1 MGVIAQRHQY
11 PEYILEMK
19 ASSHTTELRVNTSK
33 SNGVTGTSIWL
44 PISND
49 LVNQVVDLSG
59 CKGIS
64 RAVAQTPQCLTGKVA
79 DEGIGKD
86 NKQLMKSVRLR
97 QK

>member
-1 MGVIAQRHQY
+1 M
-11 PEYILEMK
+11 E
-19 ASSHTTELRVNTSK
+19 ASSHTTKLRVNTSK
-33 SNGVTGTSIWL
+33 SDGVTRTSIWL
-44 PISND
+44 AISNN
-49 LVNQVVDLSG
+49 LVNQVVDFGG

-86 NKQLMKSVRLR
+86 NKQLTKSVRVR